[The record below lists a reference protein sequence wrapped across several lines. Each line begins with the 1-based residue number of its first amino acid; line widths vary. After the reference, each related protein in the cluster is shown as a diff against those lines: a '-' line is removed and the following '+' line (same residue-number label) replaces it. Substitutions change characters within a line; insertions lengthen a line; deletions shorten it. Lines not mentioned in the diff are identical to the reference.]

1 MNPDEVRSRLS
12 SVEDPDLGDDIVS
25 LGLVNAI
32 DVDAETIRLSLAL
45 GAPYAPNESQIA
57 DRVRAAL
64 ADTDREIEL
73 TAAMPP
79 GLHTDEEV
87 LPNIQNIIAVASG
100 KGGVGKSTV
109 SVNLAAGLA
118 KRGARVG
125 LFDTDIYGPNVPRMV
140 DSEDAPEATDDK
152 TLIPPEQYGLKLMSM
167 DFLVGPDDPVIWR
180 GPMVHKMLTQLVE
193 GEGGVS
199 TGEFGQ
205 LLVVDVRCVRR
216 WWLRRGETGCRCL
229 LTTRTACEGD
239 HGECAGSG
247 EHVSSVHV
255 CTFFTEDMGFL
266 NVHIGISSSSS
277 GQESTDSRIRPSCL
291 IQRSPTETLDS
302 RFRPRH
308 STELTETLE
317 STVPDRDAF
326 SVDRQSASMGAD
338 ELAWKTNE
346 RDVVYSCPGFDIINE
361 RVTLPNGVETDYDHL
376 HDVPAVVVIPL
387 TPDGEVVV
395 IEEWRQSV
403 KRVHRGFPAGSLE
416 PGDDDLATAAR
427 RELEEETGY
436 VAESITYLDEF
447 EPANGVMDA
456 RFTYVLAEG
465 CRPEGEQDLDHNES
479 IRVDIT
485 TMERLEARLREGT
498 LDDGRTALG
507 LLLYQFS
514 RNDT

>member
-12 SVEDPDLGDDIVS
+12 SVEDPDLDDDIIS

-193 GEGGVS
+193 DVEW
-199 TGEFGQ
+199 GQ
-205 LLVVDVRCVRR
+205 LDYLVVDLPPGTGDTQLTVLQTLPLTGAVIVTTPQEVAIDDAVKGLRMFGEHETPVLGIVENMSSFRCPDCGGSHDIFGSGGGEEFADEENLPFLGAIPLDPAIRAGGDGGEPIVRSDGETATAFQAMTKRVANNIGIVRR
-216 WWLRRGETGCRCL
+216 QQANTHAK
-229 LTTRTACEGD
+229 TT
-239 HGECAGSG
+239 
-247 EHVSSVHV
+247 
-255 CTFFTEDMGFL
+255 
-266 NVHIGISSSSS
+266 
-277 GQESTDSRIRPSCL
+277 
-291 IQRSPTETLDS
+291 
-302 RFRPRH
+302 
-308 STELTETLE
+308 
-317 STVPDRDAF
+317 
-326 SVDRQSASMGAD
+326 
-338 ELAWKTNE
+338 
-346 RDVVYSCPGFDIINE
+346 
-361 RVTLPNGVETDYDHL
+361 
-376 HDVPAVVVIPL
+376 
-387 TPDGEVVV
+387 
-395 IEEWRQSV
+395 
-403 KRVHRGFPAGSLE
+403 
-416 PGDDDLATAAR
+416 
-427 RELEEETGY
+427 
-436 VAESITYLDEF
+436 
-447 EPANGVMDA
+447 
-456 RFTYVLAEG
+456 
-465 CRPEGEQDLDHNES
+465 PEQ
-479 IRVDIT
+479 
-485 TMERLEARLREGT
+485 
-498 LDDGRTALG
+498 
-507 LLLYQFS
+507 
-514 RNDT
+514 